1 MAWRKSLPHN
11 TEAEKSV
18 LGAMIRS
25 IEKRHEGFGLLDV
38 SDFYEKNENH
48 RAIFSAMVR
57 IDKRG
62 EPIDAQSIINELINA
77 NELDVAGGPEYL
89 SELVDSSITFSNFKN
104 YVQMVLDQALLRK
117 FLVTISNIENEYYTK
132 DIQDVTTFL
141 GNSGHLLDEIT
152 EKRRVGDFES
162 ASQLAKNVQKEI
174 DDIKE
179 ASTVT
184 GTPTGF
190 QKLDII
196 THGFQKGSFIV
207 MAARP
212 GVGKTALALNFA
224 YNAALRDR
232 PVAYFSLEMPS
243 NQLVKR
249 IIAGEAN
256 VDFSDLLTG
265 YNLNK
270 ANVRLRIKEA
280 CDKFSKIKFYVD
292 GTSGIPLNDLIAKVR
307 TLYNREPD
315 LSLVIVDYIGLI
327 TTNLSKQ
334 NSNVPRQLEM
344 QLISQSLKKLALEL
358 NIPIIGV
365 AQLNRK
371 VEDRQS
377 GEPQA
382 SDLRESGS
390 LEQDADLI
398 LLLHEPKISDAK
410 DSKNIFEKNTK
421 EVDAAQDKVAKRDGG
436 KNACIVN
443 VNIAKHRNGRCGNVP
458 LLFRKNVCKFDSPS
472 REAEEEL
479 DNLNNERL
487 NYYSSN

>member
-1 MAWRKSLPHN
+1 MARRKSLPHN

-38 SDFYEKNENH
+38 SDFYEENKNH
-48 RAIFSAMVR
+48 RAIYQAMVR

-62 EPIDAQSIINELINA
+62 EPIDVQAIINELINA
-77 NELDVAGGPEYL
+77 NELEVSGGSAYL
-89 SELVDSSITFSNFKN
+89 AELVDSSITFSNFKN
-104 YVQMVLDQALLRK
+104 YVQMVLDQSLLRK
-117 FLVTISNIENEYYTK
+117 FLVTIDNIEDEYYTK

-141 GNSGHLLDEIT
+141 GNAGHSLSEIT
-152 EKRRVGDFES
+152 EKRRVGDFEN
-162 ASQLAKNVQKEI
+162 AEQLAKSVQKEI
-174 DDIKE
+174 DEIKE
-179 ASTVT
+179 ATTVT

-190 QKLDII
+190 QRLDIM

-232 PVAYFSLEMPS
+232 PVAYFSLEMPA

-256 VDFSDLLTG
+256 VDYSDLLTG

-270 ANVRLRIKEA
+270 SNVRLRIKEA
-280 CDKFSKIKFYVD
+280 CDRFSKIKFYVD
-292 GTSGIPLNDLIAKVR
+292 GTSGIQLNDLIAKVR

-315 LSLVIVDYIGLI
+315 LSLVVVDYIGLI
-327 TTNLSKQ
+327 TTNLSKRGD
-334 NSNVPRQLEM
+334 SRQLEM
-344 QLISQSLKKLALEL
+344 QFISQSLKKLALEL

-398 LLLHEPKISDAK
+398 LLLHEPKISNDKNSK
-410 DSKNIFEKNTK
+410 DIFEKNAK
-421 EVDAAQDKVAKRDGG
+421 EVDALQDSVAKKDGG
-436 KNACIVN
+436 KNASIVN
-443 VNIAKHRNGRCGNVP
+443 VSIAKHRNGKCGNVP

-472 REAEEEL
+472 KEAEEEL

-487 NYYSSN
+487 KSYASH